1 MTLTQAHAWCYSSA
15 EGEDR
20 TTHTGSGSVEPD
32 TQDYITPRASPRSTG
47 DARTG
52 ELTLTQAHEWLD
64 KEGHSQGNDP
74 AADGE
79 GDPVPS
85 LRDISHRMKAD
96 RERRSALRGDRDRET
111 DAPRNKAHE
120 QFLQS
125 VRAHRPDRC
134 NAFDLGS
141 GEATPV
147 MRVDPR
153 TGRVVEGSKAI
164 SVTRRERRAGDW
176 ARDNAS
182 REDACIETI
191 QEETEAQ
198 EYDTNEP
205 STDHTR
211 TVSTSGIDREVSQE
225 TDDERL
231 VRHLRTTEA
240 PLPQMQDRWG
250 NTFTYVGYGEG
261 DYYRLSRQP
270 VWIIRQLLQSGSATQ
285 DTTATEHLRG

>member
-1 MTLTQAHAWCYSSA
+1 MTLTQAHAWCYSGA
-15 EGEDR
+15 EGRVR
-20 TTHTGSGSVEPD
+20 TTHTGSESVEPD
-32 TQDYITPRASPRSTG
+32 TQDYITPRESPRGTG
-47 DARTG
+47 DASTG

-64 KEGHSQGNDP
+64 SERRSQDKDP

-79 GDPVPS
+79 GDHVPS
-85 LRDISHRMKAD
+85 LRDISNRIKAD
-96 RERRSALRGDRDRET
+96 RERRHGQREGSGVET
-111 DAPRNKAHE
+111 DAPNNKAHE
-120 QFLQS
+120 RFLQS

-134 NAFDLGS
+134 DAFDLES

-153 TGRVVEGSKAI
+153 TGQVVEGSKAVR
-164 SVTRRERRAGDW
+164 VTRRERIASEW

-198 EYDTNEP
+198 VYDANEP
-205 STDHTR
+205 STYHTR
-211 TVSTSGIDREVSQE
+211 EVSTSSNEREVPQE
-225 TDDERL
+225 TNDERL
-231 VRHLRTTEA
+231 IRHLRTTEA

-250 NTFTYVGYGEG
+250 NTFTSVGYGEG

-270 VWIIRQLLQSGSATQ
+270 VWLVRQLLQSGSETQ
-285 DTTATEHLRG
+285 DTTATEHRLG

>member
-1 MTLTQAHAWCYSSA
+1 MGC
-15 EGEDR
+15 
-20 TTHTGSGSVEPD
+20 V
-32 TQDYITPRASPRSTG
+32 
-47 DARTG
+47 
-52 ELTLTQAHEWLD
+52 
-64 KEGHSQGNDP
+64 NDS
-74 AADGE
+74 
-79 GDPVPS
+79 VPS

-96 RERRSALRGDRDRET
+96 RERRRALSGDSDRET
-111 DAPRNKAHE
+111 EAPRHKAHE
-120 QFLQS
+120 RFLQS

-134 NAFDLGS
+134 DAFDLGS

-164 SVTRRERRAGDW
+164 SVTRRERRACDW

-191 QEETEAQ
+191 HEEPETQEWESYGTA
-198 EYDTNEP
+198 T
-205 STDHTR
+205 THTG
-211 TVSTSGIDREVSQE
+211 TVSVLGIDRDPSQE

-270 VWIIRQLLQSGSATQ
+270 VWIIRQLLQNGQ
-285 DTTATEHLRG
+285 DAQATTATDHLGGSPGRNVP